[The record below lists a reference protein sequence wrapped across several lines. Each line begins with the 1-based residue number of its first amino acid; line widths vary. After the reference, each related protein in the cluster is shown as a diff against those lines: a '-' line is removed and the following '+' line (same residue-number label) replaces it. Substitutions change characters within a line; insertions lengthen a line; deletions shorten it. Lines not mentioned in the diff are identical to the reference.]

1 LKTRVKPI
9 KAMKRLILP
18 FLALVLTIS
27 GLRAQTETYF
37 ISSGELI
44 FSWAEVSFTEEY
56 QQANPDNEILNSPMR
71 FSAFFHAGTN
81 YHVDLGNTFGIYT
94 GLGIR
99 NVGFT
104 TNERLIIESGELQDY
119 KIVRRSYNVGI
130 PFAIKLGSF
139 DDHFYFYAG
148 GEAELQFAYKEKYW
162 DSHNRS
168 GSKTNYH
175 EWFGDQTNRF
185 AGSAFVGIQLP
196 KGFNVQ
202 FRYYLTDF
210 LNHDYKNTN
219 QVSDL
224 RRYKTSNIMYFSAS
238 WQIDTDKIYKKK
250 KAAPKG

>member
-1 LKTRVKPI
+1 MKKQLLSLLAFILISTAVK
-9 KAMKRLILP
+9 
-18 FLALVLTIS
+18 
-27 GLRAQTETYF
+27 AQTETYF
-37 ISSGELI
+37 IGSGELI
-44 FSWAEVSFTEEY
+44 FSWAEVSYTEEY
-56 QQANPDNEILNSPMR
+56 QLANSEDELLNSPVR

-81 YHVDLGNTFGIYT
+81 YHVDMGNNFGFFT

-104 TNERLIIESGELQDY
+104 TNERLIIENGELQDY
-119 KIVRRSYNVGI
+119 KIVRRSYNLGI

-168 GSKTNYH
+168 GSKTSYH

-185 AGSAFVGIQLP
+185 AGSAFVGVQLP
-196 KGFNVQ
+196 KGFNLQ

-210 LNHDYKNTN
+210 LNHDYKNKN

-224 RRYKTSNIMYFSAS
+224 RRYESSNIMYFSAS
-238 WQIDTDKIYKKK
+238 WQIDTEKIYKKK
-250 KAAPKG
+250 NTAPKE

>member
-1 LKTRVKPI
+1 
-9 KAMKRLILP
+9 MKRFLIVLAAF
-18 FLALVLTIS
+18 FLFLG
-27 GLRAQTETYF
+27 GLKAQTETYF

-56 QQANPDNEILNSPMR
+56 QQANPDNELLNSPMR
-71 FSAFFHAGTN
+71 FSAFFHAGTD
-81 YHVDLGNTFGIYT
+81 YHIDFDNNFGIYS

-104 TNERLIIESGELQDY
+104 TNERLIIENGELQDY
-119 KIVRRSYNVGI
+119 KIVRRSYNLGV
-130 PFAIKLGSF
+130 PLAIKLGSF

-148 GEAELQFAYKEKYW
+148 GEAELQFAFKEKYW

-185 AGSAFVGIQLP
+185 AGSAFVGIQFP

-210 LNHDYKNTN
+210 LNHDYKNEN
-219 QVSDL
+219 QVRDL
-224 RRYKTSNIMYFSAS
+224 RRYERSNILYFSAS
-238 WQIDTDKIYKKK
+238 WQIVTKKIYKKK
-250 KAAPKG
+250 KKNDQSKK